1 MQRQIKTLG
10 GTIMTRNRIGYNDT
24 IKAHSYDAN
33 GKMIAQVYD
42 SGFTTIESVARRL
55 SEKGSGWLRK
65 ISEIDISNEDK
76 EWYGCYKVA
85 GGKLI
90 KQ

>member
-1 MQRQIKTLG
+1 MS
-10 GTIMTRNRIGYNDT
+10 RNRIGYNDT

-33 GKMIAQVYD
+33 GKMIEQVYD

-55 SEKGSGWLRK
+55 SEKGSGWLKK

-76 EWYGCYKVA
+76 GWYARYKVA
-85 GGKLI
+85 GGKFI

>member
-33 GKMIAQVYD
+33 GKMIARVYD

-55 SEKGSGWLRK
+55 SENGSGWLRE

>member
-1 MQRQIKTLG
+1 MS
-10 GTIMTRNRIGYNDT
+10 RNRIGYNDT

-33 GKMIAQVYD
+33 GKMIEQVYD
-42 SGFTTIESVARRL
+42 SGFTTIESVVRRL
-55 SEKGSGWLRK
+55 SEKGSGWLKK

-76 EWYGCYKVA
+76 GWYARYKVA
-85 GGKLI
+85 SGNFV